1 MDNTQITTLPNGLRV
16 VTVDVPGVRTAAAA
30 AFVNTG
36 SRYEPIELNGIS
48 HFLEHMAFKGTGKR
62 TAYQIANDIER
73 VGADINAFTSKEN
86 TAYYVISL
94 AEHTELALDII
105 SDVLTNSTFPQ
116 DELDRERGVILQEM
130 ARAFDNP
137 SHLVYDFYDVAGY
150 PNQDYGR
157 TILGDPEVIKRASRE
172 DFLGYMNRHYTTG
185 NMIVVCAGK
194 VNHDDFVKL
203 VEKYF
208 AKLPVGRAEIPQKA
222 NYVGGYHHYN
232 KDFEQANILFGFPT
246 CNIHDDEHVIVDVL
260 SEAFGGGMSSPLF
273 TEVREKR
280 GLVYSVRSMSGQG
293 VDYGDFAIGAGTTP
307 ENLKEFF
314 EVTTDEL
321 LKLTHT
327 INEED
332 VFRAKNQLKAH
343 TLMSLERPF
352 SVAQRVV
359 HDLFVFGQ
367 ARPIDDFISKV
378 DAVTVDQLKQ
388 VASKILSGKPTLSLV
403 GAIGTDD
410 YYDFLVKKFQ

>member
-1 MDNTQITTLPNGLRV
+1 M
-16 VTVDVPGVRTAAAA
+16 VTVDVPAVSTASTAV
-30 AFVNTG
+30 FVNTG

-62 TAYQIANDIER
+62 SAYNIANDIER

-130 ARAFDNP
+130 AMVFDEP
-137 SHLVYDFYDVAGY
+137 SHLVYDFYDTAAY

-157 TILGDPEVIKRASRE
+157 TILGDPELIKRATRD
-172 DFLGYMNRHYTTG
+172 DFKNYMNKHYVTG

-194 VNHDDFVKL
+194 VNHDNFVKM

-208 AKLPVGRAEIPQKA
+208 STLPKGDVLIPQQA

-232 KDFEQANILFGFPT
+232 KDFEQANIIFGFPT
-246 CNIHDDEHVIVDVL
+246 CNIYDDEHVMVDVL
-260 SEAFGGGMSSPLF
+260 SAVFGGGMSSPLF

-280 GLVYSVRSMSGQG
+280 GLVYSVRSMAGRG
-293 VDYGDFAIGAGTTP
+293 VDYGDFAIAAGTTP
-307 ENLKEFF
+307 DNINEFF
-314 EVTTDEL
+314 EVSTNEL

-327 INEED
+327 INEDD
-332 VFRAKNQLKAH
+332 VYRAKNQIKAH

-359 HDLFVFGQ
+359 QELFLFGQ
-367 ARPIDDFISKV
+367 PKSVDEYIEKV
-378 DAVTVDQLKQ
+378 DSISIDNLKYM
-388 VASKILSGKPTLSLV
+388 ASKILSGKPTLSIV
-403 GAIGTDD
+403 GTMGTDD
-410 YYDFLVKKFQ
+410 YYDYLIKKFA